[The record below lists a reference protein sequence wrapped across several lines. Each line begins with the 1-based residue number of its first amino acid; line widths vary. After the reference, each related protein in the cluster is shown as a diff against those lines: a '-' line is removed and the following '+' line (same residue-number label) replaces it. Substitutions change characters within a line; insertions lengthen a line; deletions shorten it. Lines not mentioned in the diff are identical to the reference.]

1 MKKMLLRKLSDK
13 LILLSERLDAFEKSN
28 SNKIIEREFLFSL
41 KGNIHTIGFKRLKTI
56 STK

>member
-1 MKKMLLRKLSDK
+1 MLLRNLSDK

-41 KGNIHTIGFKRLKTI
+41 KGNIPTIGFKSLKTI
-56 STK
+56 SIK

>member
-1 MKKMLLRKLSDK
+1 MKKMLLRNLSDK

-41 KGNIHTIGFKRLKTI
+41 KGNIPTIGFKRLKTV